1 MSNSKDAVRKILD
14 AVKADKRTSLTAPE
28 GKLVCD
34 AYGIPVPKEGVAKSA
49 AEAAKIATDMGFP
62 VVMKIVSPDIL
73 HKTEAGGVMVGVKTA
88 ADAEKNYATI
98 LANAKKYKADA
109 KIEGIQVQ
117 QMLLGGQEVIIGAV
131 TDGSFG
137 KLVAF
142 GLGGVLVEVLKDIT
156 FRLAPATKEDAL
168 SMLDGIQAHE
178 MLKGVRGSDPAN
190 RDAIADIIVNV
201 SKLITDFPEIA
212 EMDLNPVFATKS
224 NAIAADVRI
233 VVDFEPK
240 PPRPRPNHDD
250 IVRQMNRI
258 MKPKSVAVIG
268 ASAEN
273 GKIGNSVMKNLIN
286 GGYKGEIY
294 PIHPKADEIM
304 GKKVYKS
311 VKDVPGEVDIAV
323 FAIPANFVAGALIEC
338 GEKKVVG
345 AILIP
350 SGYAETGNIKGQEEI
365 QAIGQKYGI
374 RLMGPN
380 IYGFYYTHANLCA
393 TFCTAYDVKGSAAL
407 SSQSGGIGMAII
419 GFSRSAKM
427 GVSAIV
433 GLGNKSDIDED
444 DLLTFFEQDDNTQII
459 AQHCE
464 DLKDGRAFA
473 EVAKRVSKKKPIV
486 VLKAGRTSAGAK
498 AASSHTGALAGNDK
512 IYEDVFNQS
521 GVIRAR
527 SLRDMLEFARGI
539 PVLPTPKGENVVI
552 ITGAGGS
559 GVLLSDACIDNNLQ
573 ADDDPA
579 GSRCGVP
586 QVHPAVRRGRQPGRH
601 HRRRAADHLR
611 QHRQARARRPAH
623 PFADPRLL
631 AHHRDAA
638 DGVCEEH
645 GRGEERDEGQGHR
658 EADRGL
664 AGRRHRGRGS
674 RRLSLPERHRRLRL
688 LDRNSGRGARR
699 EVQVGARRGP
709 AVSVNSSH
717 SGMRA
722 SRGPGMRIPGSRCAR
737 TGMHGNQARFA
748 FQPSRCHRPI
758 QRRGDGEAGAGRQRI
773 DHEILKSG
781 MPARR
786 PELQNLDH
794 ADHHDGDRC
803 REQPVPRIG
812 QAEASPTRTKASACS
827 PSWPRSEC
835 GRKRG
840 GPSVAKV
847 TAAARSQAM
856 ILRMMVIA
864 TG

>member
-1 MSNSKDAVRKILD
+1 MSNSKDNSKDAVRKILD
-14 AVKADKRTSLTAPE
+14 LVKADKRTSLTAPE

-34 AYGIPVPKEGVAKSA
+34 AYGIPVPGEGVAKSA
-49 AEAAKIATDMGFP
+49 GEAAKLASDIGFP

-73 HKTEAGGVMVGVKTA
+73 HKTEAGGVVVGVKTA
-88 ADAEKNYATI
+88 ADVEKNYATI
-98 LANAKKYKADA
+98 LANARKYKSDA
-109 KIEGIQVQ
+109 KIEGIQIQ

-156 FRLAPATKEDAL
+156 FRLAPATKQDAL

-178 MLKGVRGSDPAN
+178 MLKGVRGSDPVN

-201 SKLITDFPEIA
+201 STLITDFPEIA
-212 EMDLNPVFATKS
+212 EMDLNPVFATKA

-233 VVDFEPK
+233 VVDFAPK

-258 MKPKSVAVIG
+258 MKPKAVAVIG

-294 PIHPKADEIM
+294 PIHPKAEEIL

-311 VKDVPGEVDIAV
+311 VKDIPGDVDIAV
-323 FAIPANFVAGALIEC
+323 FAIPASLVAKALIEC

-350 SGYAETGNIKGQEEI
+350 SGYAETGNVEGQEEI

-473 EVAKRVSKKKPIV
+473 EVARRVSKKKPIV

-559 GVLLSDACIDNNLQ
+559 GVLLSDACIDNKLSLMTIPPDLDAAFRKFIPPFGAAGNPVDITGGEPPITYVNTVKLGLE
-573 ADDDPA
+573 DPRIHALILGYWHTIVTPPMVFAKNMVEIKNEMKAKGIEKPIVASLA
-579 GSRCGVP
+579 GDIEVEE
-586 QVHPAVRRGRQPGRH
+586 
-601 HRRRAADHLR
+601 AADYLY
-611 QHRQARARRPAH
+611 QNGIVAYAYSTEIPVAVLG
-623 PFADPRLL
+623 AKYKW
-631 AHHRDAA
+631 A
-638 DGVCEEH
+638 
-645 GRGEERDEGQGHR
+645 
-658 EADRGL
+658 
-664 AGRRHRGRGS
+664 
-674 RRLSLPERHRRLRL
+674 
-688 LDRNSGRGARR
+688 RGA
-699 EVQVGARRGP
+699 G
-709 AVSVNSSH
+709 
-717 SGMRA
+717 
-722 SRGPGMRIPGSRCAR
+722 
-737 TGMHGNQARFA
+737 
-748 FQPSRCHRPI
+748 
-758 QRRGDGEAGAGRQRI
+758 
-773 DHEILKSG
+773 L
-781 MPARR
+781 
-786 PELQNLDH
+786 L
-794 ADHHDGDRC
+794 
-803 REQPVPRIG
+803 
-812 QAEASPTRTKASACS
+812 
-827 PSWPRSEC
+827 
-835 GRKRG
+835 
-840 GPSVAKV
+840 
-847 TAAARSQAM
+847 
-856 ILRMMVIA
+856 
-864 TG
+864 

>member
-1 MSNSKDAVRKILD
+1 MSKSKDAVRKILD
-14 AVKADKRTSLTAPE
+14 SVKADKRTSLTAPE

-49 AEAAKIATDMGFP
+49 AEAAKIAADMGFP

-73 HKTEAGGVMVGVKTA
+73 HKTEAGGVVVGVKSA
-88 ADAEKNYATI
+88 ADAETNYATI
-98 LANAKKYKADA
+98 LANAKKYKSDA

-156 FRLAPATKEDAL
+156 FRLAPATKQDAL
-168 SMLDGIQAHE
+168 SMLDGIQAAE

-201 SKLITDFPEIA
+201 SKLITDFPEIS

-233 VVDFEPK
+233 VVDFA
-240 PPRPRPNHDD
+240 PPPARPRPNHDD

-258 MKPKSVAVIG
+258 MKPKAVAVIG

-294 PIHPKADEIM
+294 PIHPKADEIL

-311 VKDVPGEVDIAV
+311 VKDVPGEIDIAV
-323 FAIPANFVAGALIEC
+323 FAIPANFVASALIEC

-350 SGYAETGNIKGQEEI
+350 SGYAETGNIKGQEEL

-380 IYGFYYTHANLCA
+380 IYGFYYTPANLCA

-559 GVLLSDACIDNNLQ
+559 GVLLSDACIDNKLSLMVIPPDLDAAFRKFIPPFGAAGNPVDITGGEPPITYVNTVKLGLE
-573 ADDDPA
+573 DPRIHSLILGYWHTIVTPPMVFAKNMVEVKNAMKAKGIEKPIVASLA
-579 GSRCGVP
+579 GDIEVEE
-586 QVHPAVRRGRQPGRH
+586 
-601 HRRRAADHLR
+601 AADYLY
-611 QHRQARARRPAH
+611 QNGIVAYAYSTEIPVAVLG
-623 PFADPRLL
+623 AKYKW
-631 AHHRDAA
+631 A
-638 DGVCEEH
+638 
-645 GRGEERDEGQGHR
+645 
-658 EADRGL
+658 
-664 AGRRHRGRGS
+664 
-674 RRLSLPERHRRLRL
+674 
-688 LDRNSGRGARR
+688 RGA
-699 EVQVGARRGP
+699 G
-709 AVSVNSSH
+709 
-717 SGMRA
+717 
-722 SRGPGMRIPGSRCAR
+722 
-737 TGMHGNQARFA
+737 
-748 FQPSRCHRPI
+748 
-758 QRRGDGEAGAGRQRI
+758 
-773 DHEILKSG
+773 L
-781 MPARR
+781 
-786 PELQNLDH
+786 L
-794 ADHHDGDRC
+794 
-803 REQPVPRIG
+803 
-812 QAEASPTRTKASACS
+812 
-827 PSWPRSEC
+827 
-835 GRKRG
+835 
-840 GPSVAKV
+840 
-847 TAAARSQAM
+847 
-856 ILRMMVIA
+856 
-864 TG
+864 

>member
-14 AVKADKRTSLTAPE
+14 LVKADKRTSLTAPE

-34 AYGIPVPKEGVAKSA
+34 AYGIAVPKERVARSA
-49 AEAAKIATDMGFP
+49 GGAAKIATDMGFP

-73 HKTEAGGVMVGVKTA
+73 HKTEAGGVMVGVKTS
-88 ADAEKNYATI
+88 ADVEKNYATI
-98 LANAKKYKADA
+98 LANAKKYKSDA
-109 KIEGIQVQ
+109 KIEGIQIQ
-117 QMLLGGQEVIIGAV
+117 QMLLGGQEVIVGAV

-156 FRLAPATKEDAL
+156 FRLAPATRQDAL

-201 SKLITDFPEIA
+201 SRLITDFPDIT
-212 EMDLNPVFATKS
+212 EMDLNPVFATKT

-233 VVDFEPK
+233 VVDFAPK

-258 MKPKSVAVIG
+258 MKPKAVAVIG

-273 GKIGNSVMKNLIN
+273 GKIGHSVMKNLIN

-311 VKDVPGEVDIAV
+311 VKDIPGDVDIAV
-323 FAIPANFVAGALIEC
+323 FAIPASLVAGALIEC

-350 SGYAETGNIKGQEEI
+350 SGYAETGNVKGQEEI

-380 IYGFYYTHANLCA
+380 IYGFYYTPANLCA

-444 DLLTFFEQDDNTQII
+444 DLLTFFEQDDNTHII

-527 SLRDMLEFARGI
+527 SLRDMLEFARGV

-559 GVLLSDACIDNNLQ
+559 GVLLSDACIDNKLSLMTIPPDLDAAFRKFIPPFGAAGNPVDITGGEPPITYVNTVKLGLE
-573 ADDDPA
+573 DPRIHALILGYWHTIVTPPMVFAKNMVEVKNAMKAKGIEKPIVASLA
-579 GSRCGVP
+579 GDIEVEE
-586 QVHPAVRRGRQPGRH
+586 
-601 HRRRAADHLR
+601 AADYLY
-611 QHRQARARRPAH
+611 QNGIVAYAYSTEIPVAVLG
-623 PFADPRLL
+623 AKYKW
-631 AHHRDAA
+631 A
-638 DGVCEEH
+638 
-645 GRGEERDEGQGHR
+645 
-658 EADRGL
+658 
-664 AGRRHRGRGS
+664 
-674 RRLSLPERHRRLRL
+674 
-688 LDRNSGRGARR
+688 RGA
-699 EVQVGARRGP
+699 G
-709 AVSVNSSH
+709 
-717 SGMRA
+717 
-722 SRGPGMRIPGSRCAR
+722 
-737 TGMHGNQARFA
+737 
-748 FQPSRCHRPI
+748 
-758 QRRGDGEAGAGRQRI
+758 
-773 DHEILKSG
+773 L
-781 MPARR
+781 
-786 PELQNLDH
+786 L
-794 ADHHDGDRC
+794 
-803 REQPVPRIG
+803 
-812 QAEASPTRTKASACS
+812 
-827 PSWPRSEC
+827 
-835 GRKRG
+835 
-840 GPSVAKV
+840 
-847 TAAARSQAM
+847 
-856 ILRMMVIA
+856 
-864 TG
+864 